1 MRQERGGGGQEPE
14 NKTMLY
20 LTSIIAVKDKVI
32 YKHTFLFTY
41 GMTYM
46 WSCKTTRNA
55 MSQNNK
61 EVQTCEWEQGLWSHT
76 VGVQLLKQ
84 QADSFFLIEN
94 LTEIIIG
101 SHASYRI

>member
-1 MRQERGGGGQEPE
+1 
-14 NKTMLY
+14 
-20 LTSIIAVKDKVI
+20 
-32 YKHTFLFTY
+32 
-41 GMTYM
+41 
-46 WSCKTTRNA
+46 